1 MDIQLLL
8 INESE
13 TSAHTRIVFFQKN
26 NAANAAVKRQPI
38 AWRVFPAGQRG
49 FIQKIHISQRLSV
62 AAKDAHGSLCE
73 QHLTEYDQSWD
84 IVNTR
89 TRDWMVLDRST
100 RDASDRVG
108 IRNSLIRS
116 VVTAQIYKDG
126 RLLAEQ
132 PELQSNETAYFHF
145 DNTVF
150 IGITS
155 ENLIE
160 GETIPAGSLRFVT
173 ELPLEG
179 FAKADLVLTNTGDEY
194 RFRLLPAAVERVLVH
209 A

>member
-8 INESE
+8 TNESE
-13 TSAHTRIVFFQKN
+13 TSAQTRIVFFQKN
-26 NAANAAVKRQPI
+26 NAANTAVKRQPI
-38 AWRVFPAGQRG
+38 AWRVLPAGQRG
-49 FIQKIHISQRLSV
+49 VSHKIHISQRLSV

-84 IVNTR
+84 IISTK

-100 RDASDRVG
+100 RGASDQVG
-108 IRNSLIRS
+108 IRNLLMRS

-126 RLLAEQ
+126 RLLAEH
-132 PELQSNETAYFHF
+132 PELYPNETACFHF
-145 DNTVF
+145 DDTVF

-160 GETIPAGSLRFVT
+160 GETIPSGSLRFVT

-179 FAKADLVLTNTGDEY
+179 FAKADLILANTGDEY
-194 RFRLLPAAVERVLVH
+194 RFRLLPTAVEKILVH